1 MYLPSQFR
9 EDRPQVL
16 RAFIARHPLGTL
28 VAMSNDGLVAN
39 HIPMLW
45 RERGDTL
52 GMLEGHVAKANPI
65 WKTLAPGVPVLA
77 IFMGATHYL
86 TPSWYP
92 AKQVDG
98 KVVPTW
104 NYSVVHA
111 HGAIRFFDS
120 PEEALVK
127 VSHLTERQ
135 EAARREPWAVTDA
148 PREYLEAMLRR
159 IIPFE
164 ISLTRLQGKFKASQ
178 HRPADERD
186 AVTSALRQ
194 EGVDE
199 ASIEELIRPP
209 TRP

>member
-28 VAMSNDGLVAN
+28 VAMTNEGLVAN

-45 RERGDTL
+45 RERGDTA
-52 GMLEGHVAKANPI
+52 GILEGHVAKANPI
-65 WKTLAPGVPVLA
+65 WKALAPGVPVLA

-120 PEEALVK
+120 PEE
-127 VSHLTERQ
+127 
-135 EAARREPWAVTDA
+135 
-148 PREYLEAMLRR
+148 YLESMLRR

-186 AVTSALRQ
+186 AVTAALRQ

-209 TRP
+209 TLP

>member
-16 RAFIARHPLGTL
+16 HAFIARHPLGTL
-28 VAMSNDGLVAN
+28 VATTSEGLIAN
-39 HIPMLW
+39 HVPMLW
-45 RERGDTL
+45 RASGDTP
-52 GMLEGHVAKANPI
+52 GILEGHVAKANPI
-65 WKTLAPGVPVLA
+65 WKNLPAGAPVLV

-86 TPSWYP
+86 TPTWYP

-111 HGAIRFFDS
+111 HGAIRFFES

-127 VSHLTERQ
+127 VRHLTEHQ
-135 EAARREPWAVTDA
+135 EAARHDPWAVTDA
-148 PREYLEAMLRR
+148 PREYLDSMLRR

-164 ISLTRLQGKFKASQ
+164 IAVTRLQGKFKASQ
-178 HRPADERD
+178 HRPQDERA
-186 AVTSALRQ
+186 AVAAALRR
-194 EGVDE
+194 EGLDE
-199 ASIEELIRPP
+199 ASIEELVRPP
-209 TRP
+209 AEP